1 MSQSF
6 LNEKYKVIRSP
17 LWPWSEYITYSG
29 RKRRPDVQG
38 CCGSAFIAGF
48 IPCVP
53 PTKDQCYPFVIALHF
68 ALLVI
73 QIGSPEPE
81 GALSH
86 RPSHCDFCP
95 RLSLPPP
102 QSRQKPRVT
111 PHSPDSN
118 CPSPHPPDMPCAS
131 ASVPLTWEG
140 ARPEK
145 PRAALCH

>member
-1 MSQSF
+1 MGLQVHRDLRGGKLSQSF

-29 RKRRPDVQG
+29 RKRRPDVRG

-95 RLSLPPP
+95 RLTLPPGLGRSPASRHTARILTLRHPTRQTCPAP
-102 QSRQKPRVT
+102 Q
-111 PHSPDSN
+111 
-118 CPSPHPPDMPCAS
+118 
-131 ASVPLTWEG
+131 PLS
-140 ARPEK
+140 
-145 PRAALCH
+145 L